1 MSYLFN
7 ARKTVLSLLAGSI
20 IHSGCSLAANTESSV
35 ISLQNTKD
43 TNSTSLTNSVK
54 THGNLKAA
62 AEEKATND
70 DIMVVTA
77 KPEEK
82 LKQQPG
88 ASLITQNDIE
98 RDAPVND
105 LSEIIRK
112 MPGVNLTGN
121 SATGSRGNNRQI
133 DIRGMGPENTLI
145 LIDGVPVSSRSSVR
159 YSRTGERDTRGDS
172 NWVPPEM
179 VDHIDVL
186 RGPAAAHYG
195 SGAMGGVVNIVTKP
209 PTNDWHGSLS
219 LYTNQ
224 PEDKDEGAT
233 KRMNFSLSG
242 PLIDDVLTMRL
253 FGNINK
259 TDADAYDINT
269 SENGS
274 YAAGREGV
282 RNRDINT
289 QLQWKINPQ
298 QYLDFNYA
306 YSRQGNIYAGD
317 TQYSNSN
324 LSTLVPELYGSET
337 NRMYRQ
343 AYSIIHNGIWDW
355 GQSKLTLSY
364 EDTHNTRL
372 AEGSTG
378 KVEGMISSD
387 TYNTSRY
394 KTWRINNEFTI
405 PFTLWVD
412 NTLTLGMEW
421 NKEQLNDPASMQE
434 TDATGIEINGVSGDP
449 AQRSSKNSQELS
461 AVYLE
466 DTIDAFDGTTL
477 IPGVRFDYSDRFGS
491 NWSPSLNLQQALGD
505 HVTLKAGIARVFKA
519 PNLYQSSE
527 GYLLAS
533 SGNGCN
539 IGGSTGCYLMGNS
552 DLKPE
557 ISINKEIGLQWNDE
571 GYSAG
576 LTYFRNDYQNKIVAD
591 NSDSLGTVDVA
602 SARYSSTYDIYQW
615 QNGGKALTQGM
626 EANLTIPVVEDRLN
640 WRTNATYMFTSK
652 YKETG
657 NPLSLIPKYTV
668 NSWLEWQIT
677 DALSSTLNWTLYG
690 RQHPRT
696 TAEIRKEASGL
707 AENEVGAY
715 AIWGVGVNYQLNKNL
730 RFTAGISNLLDKR
743 IYRENEGA
751 STYNEP
757 GRAYY
762 AGVTTSF

>member
-1 MSYLFN
+1 MRFQSGNGITTLSILVG
-7 ARKTVLSLLAGSI
+7 VL
-20 IHSGCSLAANTESSV
+20 IHSGNVCALDQQTDV
-35 ISLQNTKD
+35 IPLLENKNDSKKTSDIEAKNISREPKQD
-43 TNSTSLTNSVK
+43 QPTNL
-54 THGNLKAA
+54 
-62 AEEKATND
+62 

-77 KPEEK
+77 KAEER

-88 ASLITQNDIE
+88 ASLITQEDIE
-98 RDAPVND
+98 RNPPVND

-195 SGAMGGVVNIVTKP
+195 SGAMGGVVNIITKR

-219 LYTNQ
+219 LFTSQ
-224 PEDKDEGAT
+224 PEDNEEGAT

-242 PLIDDVLTMRL
+242 PLIDDRLSFRL

-259 TDADAYDINT
+259 TDADAYNINT

-282 RNRDINT
+282 RNRDINSA
-289 QLQWKINPQ
+289 LQWKINDQ

-324 LSTLVPELYGSET
+324 LSTLVPDLYGHET

-343 AYSIIHNGIWDW
+343 SYSLTHNGIWDW
-355 GQSKLTLSY
+355 GQSRLTLSY

-378 KVEGMISSD
+378 KVEGMINSE

-394 KTWRINNEFTI
+394 KTWRVNNEYTL
-405 PFTLWVD
+405 PFTLLVD
-412 NTLTLGMEW
+412 NTLTLGAEW

-434 TDATGIEINGVSGDP
+434 TDASGLEINGVSGNP
-449 AQRSSKNSQELS
+449 SQRNPKNSQEIS
-461 AVYLE
+461 ALYLE

-477 IPGVRFDYSDRFGS
+477 IPGLRFDYSDRFGS
-491 NWSPSLNLQQALGD
+491 NWSPSLNLQQALSD
-505 HVTLKAGIARVFKA
+505 TVTLKAGIARVFKA

-533 SGNGCN
+533 SGNGCD
-539 IGGSTGCYLMGNS
+539 IGGSNGCYLMGNG

-576 LTYFRNDYQNKIVAD
+576 LTYFRNDYQNKIVAGD
-591 NSDSLGTVDVA
+591 TSLGSVEVA
-602 SARYSSTYDIYQW
+602 SARYSSEYNIYQW
-615 QNGGKALTQGM
+615 QNGGKALTQGL
-626 EANLTIPVVEDRLN
+626 EANLTLPLVEDKLS

-652 YKETG
+652 YKATG
-657 NPLSLIPKYTV
+657 NPLSLIPKYTI
-668 NSWLEWQIT
+668 NSWLDWQVT
-677 DALSSTLNWTLYG
+677 DAFSANLSWTMYG
-690 RQHPRT
+690 RQRPRT

-707 AENEVGAY
+707 SDKEVGAY
-715 AIWGVGVNYQLNKNL
+715 AIWGVGLNYQFNKNL
-730 RFTAGISNLLDKR
+730 RFNAGVSNLLDKR
-743 IYRENEGA
+743 LYRENEGA